1 MGVEQLDIVI
11 EMAVRTKEMNEPIDV
26 ASLNLEKLSEEVSHV
41 TYVVC
46 LYLCASSTLPFFSL
60 CLSY

>member
-26 ASLNLEKLSEEVSHV
+26 ASLNLDKGLTQEVNFHIVYAFPQSHICV
-41 TYVVC
+41 
-46 LYLCASSTLPFFSL
+46 ST
-60 CLSY
+60 